1 MWNNFDQ
8 SPLEDET
15 ISNAFSSRG
24 IFRISSDDEIIQY
37 PHVQASVQ
45 NKKMVVAVDKTV
57 FLLEDEL
64 IAKCF
69 VLSFNA
75 NIDVIG
81 ISNTGNLIIC
91 GLSDGEIHGIYIKGT
106 PLFNQCIKVEDIHVA
121 GGRTFAGIQQVDNK
135 FCITCTN
142 GSVYSLLGI
151 DETPLEEKLNVSLVE
166 NDMIELEKYFADV
179 SLQRLFAIRG
189 INEITAALL
198 INQNVRM
205 ADSQEMDLLLIAG
218 TQNAIYVRSS
228 QDDVVRLS
236 LPDVYQGIKEIYNL
250 ENFIVLLTNSGHLLE
265 LCPFTKLLL
274 YPMEHGENIILIDN
288 LIVMDCNDEHVELL
302 ILTKQTKSED
312 RCIKIIDYPALK
324 CQNELDV
331 AEHSWLVQQP
341 KCSVNL
347 YYLTG
352 SQCNSNDLPS
362 ILEMILV
369 SETHP
374 SERFKKLIAKGHLE
388 EAEDFGRQFEL
399 CLQPIYE
406 AKARKMLLEMSTLGD
421 NNPELLN
428 ELFKN
433 LMTLLQKIENKE
445 FFRQNRM
452 INLPSRK
459 ILEKFLK
466 EVLNH
471 LDEEF
476 DEQHILEIVEQLD
489 RLKTL
494 AILDPYEINPD
505 WQKFVYHSN
514 LVKYINSLFKS
525 DMSMASLIWKRHSCA
540 ILPNLNGKEL
550 GQILSLIPSD
560 TKPFNILQWLKQ
572 FVPVVS
578 NTHPEVMPFITDWSI
593 EKTRSL
599 QYAEHWPEIGLEFS
613 TKVAEIFEDIQFLHS
628 DVRRQ
633 HERNIG
639 KLRDLVNALQD
650 LFVLKKSYNLIFTLD
665 NYLQDS
671 IDETAKCILL
681 RVHLDN
687 LKSLVNDFLYPIYQE
702 KGQSPVAAIR
712 RYICQLVASRNSF
725 STWLER
731 SVACIELLH
740 NEDDR
745 LESALLVLQN
755 SPVPWPD
762 TVDPLI
768 KLRYSTHP
776 LATKINTEY
785 EIQVIKIMKVKYGW
799 PTDNASDINLNLFMF
814 RILKMDLPDM
824 LDDIRILTKAA
835 PEIATSAN
843 FNCCYQMV
851 RKGKP
856 EVAADFFK
864 SLKADT
870 TTKYANDV
878 IELFAEVLE
887 NSPTP
892 LTAESI
898 EEQKC
903 LIEFFRFITPR
914 TCPTSQKRLRAIQ
927 NRFTLRHRYEI
938 QIIDI
943 IDLAAYNNRL
953 DYLNMAIENIIKR
966 SLETD
971 NICGYFINEI
981 RELSQ
986 ALDLS
991 KMFVVKSLCQRMKC
1005 LILSCALTYNMLE
1018 LVDCTRE
1025 NKNDFIE
1032 LALVLLSQQVQLTKG
1047 IQQSST
1053 LAALLNDNDPLA
1065 YPLAY
1070 ELLVRASVVEVNQTC
1085 ELIEVT
1091 NYVRI
1096 GRSSYNSNA
1105 IAQFY
1110 ESREKEISKLICDAI
1125 DASEIS
1131 VGEITLNFSTAL
1143 NNSFDIK
1150 QESKPKK
1157 RYSVSIFDEVV
1168 VPLPTQTQQTKVH
1181 HSDHIHIVRFVSRTI
1196 LFLVLQTPP
1205 TNSLLAK
1212 LKEFIL
1218 SSAEENVKMD
1228 VVGAKDDFFVSLEQ
1242 LIKSKMHDVWYS
1254 MVQYILDYQQRHNC
1268 KLINTDFVSI
1278 QMGRVFRNILS
1289 QKDVNFL
1296 DLYVMLTADP
1306 HSSELLEKLEN
1317 DLKTDQ
1323 QKVNFLTLSEMYY
1336 SQFEESANVEAIRT
1350 KRIKH
1355 FYYLEFCK
1363 QDPSIKGKFN
1373 ADIDPIEHL
1382 LKEFHNKQ
1390 LDVKLLE
1397 RMSADFNLD
1406 YQKMLIAQVISIL
1419 KSQEM
1424 QFEIKTDSF
1433 GDEELVMITTV
1444 EGIRNMC
1451 QPYLNEI
1458 KNTELLTSKLKQFI
1472 DEIHIYF
1479 YELYLCVIEILL
1491 YFEAVPKEMQVW
1503 TSILHFLKHKMVS
1516 RRRNRPGQLENDM
1529 WFESAKEIGVLPKIA
1544 RYRLPFKPI
1553 VEQPL
1558 KDILDSELSVD
1569 NCESWFPLIKMHTV
1583 LKGSTDVAH
1592 NCDYFCMSAVKNS
1605 ITEYKSRDD
1614 GETWHLQP
1622 TNNAFLKSV
1631 LRLVNHVHN
1640 HSKAFMIL
1648 YFVSNYA
1655 PDGAD
1660 QVEASYECYK
1670 YCMEHEQL
1678 ITDPKCAEQVVKIK
1692 RKYPILKT
1700 QHLLYIYGLAE
1711 EKIMRL
1717 VENPTEL
1724 IYQLYHHEQILKGGK
1739 LDINAVVKKI
1749 AELHNLSVDPI
1760 QFKLLQKWLSFTMDT
1775 PDGTVLD
1782 ETLFEDQNLADN
1794 VAEDTGTAA
1803 ENVVRANYVINSWP
1817 REVAMQFLVGH
1828 IYAPECSSN
1837 TSKQLQMYECYFKLY
1852 DGSKQFDHMLDQKQY
1867 ITIKCVHELKKL
1879 GYNSTLQKFANSNK
1893 IDILKTLWQRN
1904 TNNANTLQIL
1914 ANICLG
1920 FDIYLPKVWNGILKR
1935 MVMIGM
1941 VKELNALVDLL
1952 SCKPQLLHT
1961 EGLILA
1967 WDCVLIH
1974 PFKNANQ
1981 AKSVEQEEILHKTLF
1996 RLQSCP
2002 VVHSLNL
2009 LKFAENCER
2018 LNRPHMAAVFLAFC
2032 RTEEQRKQI
2041 KSLLT
2046 GRYAK
2051 LRQDILDLE
2060 DAGILPFI
2068 LNFALK
2074 ELNL

>member
-1 MWNNFDQ
+1 MWNNFEQ

-24 IFRISSDDEIIQY
+24 IFRITSEDEILHH

-45 NKKMVVAVDKTV
+45 NKRMVVAVDKSI

-64 IAKCF
+64 VAKCF

-75 NIDVIG
+75 NIDVLA
-81 ISNTGNLIIC
+81 ISHTGNLIVC
-91 GLSDGEIHGIYIKGT
+91 GLSDGEIHGIYIKGL
-106 PLFNQCIKVEDIHVA
+106 PLFSQSIKVEDVHVV
-121 GGRTFAGIQQVDNK
+121 GGKTFAGIQQVGNT
-135 FCITCTN
+135 FCVTCTN
-142 GSVYSLLGI
+142 GSVYSLTEI
-151 DETPLEEKLNVSLVE
+151 DESPLEDKLNASLVE
-166 NDMIELEKYFADV
+166 NDITDLEKHFAIV
-179 SLQRLFAIRG
+179 CLKRLFTIRG
-189 INEITAALL
+189 LNEITAALL
-198 INQNVRM
+198 ITQNMDYV
-205 ADSQEMDLLLIAG
+205 DSKQMEPLVIAG
-218 TQNAIYVRSS
+218 TYNAVYLRSS
-228 QDDVVRLS
+228 PDDIVRLNI
-236 LPDVYQGIKEIYNL
+236 PEMYQGVKEIYNL
-250 ENFIVLLTNSGHLLE
+250 ENFIVILTNSGHLLE
-265 LCPFTKLLL
+265 LCPYTKLLL
-274 YPMEHGENIILIDN
+274 DTSEITDPPLLIDN
-288 LIVMDCNDEHVELL
+288 LIVMDCNDEHIEFL
-302 ILTKQTKSED
+302 ILTKHTKQEE
-312 RCIKIIDYPALK
+312 RCIKIVDYPGLK
-324 CQNELDV
+324 CHNELDV
-331 AEHSWLVQQP
+331 SEHSWLVQQP

-347 YYLTG
+347 YYLSG
-352 SQCNSNDLPS
+352 GECNSNDLPT

-406 AKARKMLLEMSTLGD
+406 AKAKKILVEMNSLGD

-428 ELFKN
+428 DLFAN
-433 LMTLLQKIENKE
+433 LMELLHKIENKE

-452 INLPSRK
+452 FNIPSRK
-459 ILEKFLK
+459 ILEKYLK

-471 LDEEF
+471 LDEEM

-494 AILDPYEINPD
+494 AILDPYEVNME
-505 WQKFVYHSN
+505 WQKFVYHPN
-514 LVKYINSLFKS
+514 LIKYINSLFKT

-540 ILPNLNGKEL
+540 ILPQLNENEL
-550 GQILSLIPSD
+550 RKLLSLIPSD
-560 TKPFNILQWLKQ
+560 TKPFNILQWLRQ

-578 NTHPEVMPFITDWSI
+578 NTHPNIMPFITDWSI

-613 TKVAEIFEDIQFLHS
+613 TKVTEIFEDIQFMHS

-633 HERNIG
+633 HERNIS

-702 KGQSPVAAIR
+702 KGKSPVAAIR

-731 SVACIELLH
+731 SVACIDLLH

-776 LATKINTEY
+776 LALKINTEY
-785 EIQVIKIMKVKYGW
+785 EIQVIKIMKAKYNW
-799 PTDNASDINLNLFMF
+799 PTDCASDMNLNLFMF
-814 RILKMDLPDM
+814 RIIKMDLPDM

-835 PEIATSAN
+835 PEIATAAN

-856 EVAADFFK
+856 DVACDFFK
-864 SLKADT
+864 SLKADINPKHAT
-870 TTKYANDV
+870 EVA
-878 IELFAEVLE
+878 ELFAEVLE
-887 NSPTP
+887 QSPTP
-892 LTAESI
+892 LTDEGI
-898 EEQKC
+898 VEQKN
-903 LIEFFRFITPR
+903 LIEFFKFITPK
-914 TCPTSQKRLRAIQ
+914 TCPTAQKRLKAIQ
-927 NRFTLRHRYEI
+927 NRFILRHKYDL
-938 QIIDI
+938 QINDV
-943 IDLAAYNNRL
+943 IDLAPYQNRL
-953 DYLNMAIENIIKR
+953 HLLSMALENVIKR
-966 SLETD
+966 SQETD
-971 NICGYFINEI
+971 NVCNYFVGEI
-981 RELSQ
+981 SDLAS

-991 KMFVVKSLCQRMKC
+991 KMFVVKRLCQRTKC
-1005 LILSCALTYNMLE
+1005 LIITCAITYNMLDI
-1018 LVDCTRE
+1018 VDCNKE
-1025 NKNDFIE
+1025 NKNDFVE
-1032 LALVLLSQQVQLTKG
+1032 LALELLAQQIQLTKSS
-1047 IQQSST
+1047 QNSST

-1065 YPLAY
+1065 FPLAY
-1070 ELLVRASVVEVNQTC
+1070 ELLVRASVVETGQISELA
-1085 ELIEVT
+1085 ELI

-1096 GRSSYNSNA
+1096 ATTGYSSGA
-1105 IAQFY
+1105 ISQFY
-1110 ESREKEISKLICDAI
+1110 ENREKEISQLICEAI
-1125 DASEIS
+1125 DASEIT
-1131 VGEITLNFSTAL
+1131 VGEITLNFSTNL

-1150 QESKPKK
+1150 QEIKPKK
-1157 RYSVSIFDEVV
+1157 RYSVSVFDDVA
-1168 VPLPTQTQQTKVH
+1168 PLPTQASQTKVN
-1181 HSDHIHIVRFVSRTI
+1181 HSEHIHIVKFVSRTL
-1196 LFLVLQTPP
+1196 LFLIVQAPP
-1205 TNSLLAK
+1205 TNHLLIK
-1212 LKEFIL
+1212 LKEFIFGSNL
-1218 SSAEENVKMD
+1218 DIKID
-1228 VVGAKDDFFVSLEQ
+1228 VDSAKDDFFVSLEH
-1242 LIKSKMHDVWYS
+1242 LIKNKMHTVWYT
-1254 MVQYILDYQQRHNC
+1254 MAQYVLDYQRRHNC
-1268 KLINTDFVSI
+1268 KLINCDFVSL
-1278 QMGRVFRNILS
+1278 QMGRVFRHLLS

-1296 DLYVMLTADP
+1296 DLFIMLISDP
-1306 HSSELLEKLEN
+1306 HATMLLEKLEH

-1323 QKVNFLTLSEMYY
+1323 QKVNFLILSEMYNVH
-1336 SQFEESANVEAIRT
+1336 SEDTINVENIRT

-1355 FYYLEFCK
+1355 FYYMEFCK

-1373 ADIDPIEHL
+1373 ADIDSIEQL

-1390 LDVKLLE
+1390 LDVSLLE

-1419 KSQEM
+1419 QAQEM
-1424 QFEIKTDSF
+1424 QFEIKIDSF
-1433 GDEELVMITTV
+1433 GDEELVMVTTV
-1444 EGIRNMC
+1444 DSIRNLC
-1451 QPYLNEI
+1451 QPYINEI

-1472 DEIHIYF
+1472 DEINLYF

-1503 TSILHFLKHKMVS
+1503 TSILHFLKHKMVV

-1529 WFESAKEIGVLPKIA
+1529 WFESQKEIGVLPKIA

-1558 KDILDSELSVD
+1558 KDILDSELNVD
-1569 NCESWFPLIKMHTV
+1569 NCESWFPLIQMHTV
-1583 LKGSTDVAH
+1583 LKGSTDIAH

-1622 TNNAFLKSV
+1622 TNNAFLKSI
-1631 LRLVNHVHN
+1631 LRLVKHVHN
-1640 HSKAFMIL
+1640 PSKAFLIL

-1670 YCMEHEQL
+1670 YCIEHEKE
-1678 ITDPKCAEQVVKIK
+1678 ITDSKCQEQIIKIK
-1692 RKYPILKT
+1692 RNFPILKT
-1700 QHLLYIYGLAE
+1700 QHLLYIYGLTD
-1711 EKIMRL
+1711 EKTMRL
-1717 VENPTEL
+1717 IENPTEL
-1724 IYQLYHHEQILKGGK
+1724 IYHLYHHDILLKGGK
-1739 LDINAVVKKI
+1739 LDINTVVKEI
-1749 AELHNLSVDPI
+1749 AELHNLNLETI
-1760 QFKLLQKWLSFTMDT
+1760 QFKLLQKWLSFTVET

-1782 ETLFEDQNLADN
+1782 ETLFEDQNLAEN
-1794 VAEDTGTAA
+1794 ANEDSGTSA
-1803 ENVVRANYVINSWP
+1803 ENVIRANYVINSWP
-1817 REVAMQFLVGH
+1817 KEVAVQFLVAH
-1828 IYAPECSSN
+1828 IFPADGTVN

-1852 DGSKQFDHMLDQKQY
+1852 DGSKSFDNTLSQKQY

-1879 GYNSTLQKFANSNK
+1879 GYNSSLDKFANSNK
-1893 IDILKTLWQRN
+1893 IDILKTIWQRN
-1904 TNNANTLQIL
+1904 THNANTLQIL

-1920 FDIYLPKVWNGILKR
+1920 FDIYLSKVWNGILKR

-1967 WDCVLIH
+1967 WDFVLMH

-1981 AKSVEQEEILHKTLF
+1981 TKSVEQEEILHKTLF

-2018 LNRPHMAAVFLAFC
+2018 LNRPHMAAILLAFC
-2032 RTEEQRKQI
+2032 RNEEQRNQI
-2041 KSLLT
+2041 KSLIST
-2046 GRYAK
+2046 RNSK
-2051 LRQDILDLE
+2051 MRQDILDLE

-2074 ELNL
+2074 ELKL